1 MKRIVN
7 LIVIILFIL
16 LPVFVPDL
24 RHSLYIG
31 IGAVFV
37 SLLTLSIW
45 PYIAF
50 NVHRTPLY
58 VEDIEKTE
66 DIKLI
71 WWFKALLIVS
81 TSIGLGLVVE
91 FAWERF
97 HNDNDIRLV
106 EIAGVFG
113 GLITLFSKIHMMAG
127 KILLTVFGC
136 IRKTPTVEPEY

>member
-1 MKRIVN
+1 M
-7 LIVIILFIL
+7 
-16 LPVFVPDL
+16 
-24 RHSLYIG
+24 
-31 IGAVFV
+31 
-37 SLLTLSIW
+37 
-45 PYIAF
+45 
-50 NVHRTPLY
+50 HRAPLH
-58 VEDIEKTE
+58 VEDIEKTG

-71 WWFKALLIVS
+71 WWFKTLLIVS
-81 TSIGLGLVVE
+81 TSIGFGLVVE

-136 IRKTPTVEPEY
+136 IRKRPLIDSTVSD